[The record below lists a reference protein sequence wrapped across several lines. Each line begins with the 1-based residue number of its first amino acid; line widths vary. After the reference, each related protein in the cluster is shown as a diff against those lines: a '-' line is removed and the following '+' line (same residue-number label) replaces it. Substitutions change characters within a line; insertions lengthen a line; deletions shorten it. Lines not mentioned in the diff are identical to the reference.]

1 MGSFFIGIGFLAF
14 IVFIILGIVSAIKKT
29 GKGKKMMLFAA
40 GCFIL
45 MAIGGA
51 LSPDSKQTIG
61 TTVKEE
67 DKKDK
72 TVDKQNAADEAKKK
86 EEAQKKA
93 EEEAKKKA
101 ELEAKKKADA
111 EAKKKAE
118 EKPVFAF
125 TWDEFSKSW
134 GTLVPEMKGAGI
146 DEITETG
153 REKQENNVVVNAKIN
168 DYLMLMSDV
177 NPTSNKV
184 KYISIM
190 AEPSSTNMAQ
200 NTNILLAFGN
210 LIANSNPSLSKEERG
225 DILMKGLGFNTDDL
239 SKLNSNYTYKNVK
252 YKASNMAGI
261 LTVSIQP
268 K

>member
-1 MGSFFIGIGFLAF
+1 MGSFLIGIGFLAF

-86 EEAQKKA
+86 EE
-93 EEEAKKKA
+93 E
-101 ELEAKKKADA
+101 EAKKKADA

-118 EKPVFAF
+118 EEPVFAF

-146 DEITETG
+146 DEITETD
-153 REKQENNVVVNAKIN
+153 RTKQKNNVVVNAKIN
-168 DYLMLMSDV
+168 DFLMLMSDV

-184 KYISIM
+184 KYITIM
-190 AEPSSTNMAQ
+190 AEPSSTDMAQ
-200 NTNILLAFGN
+200 NANILLAFGN
-210 LIANSNPSLSKEERG
+210 LIANSNPSLSKDERG

-239 SKLNSNYTYKNVK
+239 SKLNSKYTYKNVE
-252 YKASNMAGI
+252 YNASNMGGI
-261 LTVSIQP
+261 LTISIQP